1 MRVQLPRPAKGPFF
15 SLSSRLVRI
24 RLTFSCGDLLRRLRR
39 PAGSPWLVSSIKK
52 KNHSGNCCY
61 GRRHWKLP
69 RQKGRTTSDEKEE
82 EKDEEDEEEDR
93 GKWLG
98 DQHLPLQRVYVIK
111 HHPRYNIPAH
121 DTATLFTWWR
131 CSCMYNVQFLVI
143 GLAPKL
149 TIFFISLVEA
159 RGTREFRSQCLLIT
173 KVFYTYARCWKWTSL
188 RTSWSKTKI
197 TFVRVYLLS
206 HRFERTIW
214 KSKFNMTS

>member
-39 PAGSPWLVSSIKK
+39 PAGSPWLVSGIKK

-69 RQKGRTTSDEKEE
+69 RQKGRTTLAEKEE
-82 EKDEEDEEEDR
+82 ENDEEDEEEDG

-121 DTATLFTWWR
+121 DTATVFTRWR
-131 CSCMYNVQFLVI
+131 CSCVCNVQFLVI

-149 TIFFISLVEA
+149 SIFSISLVEA
-159 RGTREFRSQCLLIT
+159 RGAREFRSQYLLIT
-173 KVFYTYARCWKWTSL
+173 KVLFTCARCWKWTSL
-188 RTSWSKTKI
+188 RTSRLKTTI
-197 TFVRVYLLS
+197 TFVNLS
-206 HRFERTIW
+206 E
-214 KSKFNMTS
+214 